1 MPAAGRSP
9 TATDSPVTGS
19 IATAS
24 ASSWRRFYLVA
35 LLLTLAFRG
44 WLGFALPFTGD
55 EAYFYWWGKI
65 PAGGFYDHPPMVGWW
80 LAALIRVSEAEWWL
94 RLPAIVQPALLS
106 FMLLAFLRDDAPATR
121 WGVASLT
128 LIAPASV
135 LDVLITTD
143 IPLVYFSVASALL
156 FLHAVRTRAMW
167 AFALSGLLLGGAFLS
182 KYFAVLLG
190 LGYIGWAVW
199 RPAAWKWKALGLL
212 VLCALPAGLYNAW
225 WNSQHCWA
233 NVMFNV
239 FNRHGKAHLGW
250 QTPLLYLA
258 MMLWVLTPMVAWT
271 LVRRPSAW
279 TRQAA
284 LPWLVVVPLAV
295 FGLLSLV
302 KNIGLHWVF
311 SFVPLA
317 FLLYARAV
325 PEAVLRRTLRIAAGL
340 AVAHVALVL
349 VVASLPV
356 EIWAKPLGGRKYAS
370 VVQTVK
376 PAEVIAALG
385 DDASRYELMT
395 DGYSPSVTMG
405 YNHRRY
411 WPVFGPASSHA
422 RHDDILTDFREL
434 AGRDILIFTKEPPDL
449 ADYTPYFREVQVDTV
464 GVRGATFWRVHGHG
478 FDYAA
483 YREGVLVPARR
494 LWYAIPRWL
503 PDCGCYFEERYF
515 R

>member
-1 MPAAGRSP
+1 M
-9 TATDSPVTGS
+9 
-19 IATAS
+19 
-24 ASSWRRFYLVA
+24 
-35 LLLTLAFRG
+35 
-44 WLGFALPFTGD
+44 
-55 EAYFYWWGKI
+55 
-65 PAGGFYDHPPMVGWW
+65 
-80 LAALIRVSEAEWWL
+80 
-94 RLPAIVQPALLS
+94 
-106 FMLLAFLRDDAPATR
+106 
-121 WGVASLT
+121 
-128 LIAPASV
+128 
-135 LDVLITTD
+135 
-143 IPLVYFSVASALL
+143 
-156 FLHAVRTRAMW
+156 
-167 AFALSGLLLGGAFLS
+167 
-182 KYFAVLLG
+182 
-190 LGYIGWAVW
+190 
-199 RPAAWKWKALGLL
+199 
-212 VLCALPAGLYNAW
+212 
-225 WNSQHCWA
+225 
-233 NVMFNV
+233 
-239 FNRHGKAHLGW
+239 
-250 QTPLLYLA
+250 
-258 MMLWVLTPMVAWT
+258 
-271 LVRRPSAW
+271 
-279 TRQAA
+279 
-284 LPWLVVVPLAV
+284 
-295 FGLLSLV
+295 
-302 KNIGLHWVF
+302 
-311 SFVPLA
+311 
-317 FLLYARAV
+317 
-325 PEAVLRRTLRIAAGL
+325 
-340 AVAHVALVL
+340 AHVALVL

-422 RHDDILTDFREL
+422 RHDDILTDFRTL

>member
-1 MPAAGRSP
+1 MNPLS
-9 TATDSPVTGS
+9 
-19 IATAS
+19 ATAP
-24 ASSWRRFYLVA
+24 APSWRRFYFVA
-35 LLLTLAFRG
+35 LLLTLVFRG
-44 WLGFALPFTGD
+44 WLGTVLPFTGD
-55 EAYFYWWGKI
+55 EAYFYWWGKV

-80 LAALIRVSEAEWWL
+80 LAGLIPFSEAEWWL
-94 RLPAIVQPALLS
+94 RMPAIVQPAMLS
-106 FMLLAFLRDDAPATR
+106 FMLLAFLRDDAPAIR
-121 WGVASLT
+121 WGAASLM

-143 IPLVYFSVASALL
+143 IPLVYFSVASALV
-156 FLHAVRTRAMW
+156 FLHAVRSRATW

-182 KYFAVLLG
+182 KYFSVLLG
-190 LGYIGWAVW
+190 LGYIAWAVW
-199 RPAAWKWKALGLL
+199 RPATWKWKGIGLL

-239 FNRHGKAHLGW
+239 FNRHGKAHLSW
-250 QTPLLYLA
+250 ETPLLYGA
-258 MMLWVLTPMVAWT
+258 MMLWVLTPMVVWGLLRAPAQWM
-271 LVRRPSAW
+271 
-279 TRQAA
+279 RQAA

-302 KNIGLHWVF
+302 KTIGLHWVF

-325 PEAVLRRTLRIAAGL
+325 PVVTLWRTVRAAAVLAAVHAVAVL
-340 AVAHVALVL
+340 AVAGQ
-349 VVASLPV
+349 PV
-356 EIWAKPLGGRKYAS
+356 ESWAKRLGDRRYAG

-376 PAEVIAALG
+376 ADEVVAALG
-385 DDASRYELMT
+385 DDVTRYELMT

-422 RHDDILTDFREL
+422 RHDDILTDFRAL
-434 AGRDILIFTKEPPDL
+434 AGRDILILTKEAPAL
-449 ADYTPYFREVQVDTV
+449 ADYTPYFRDVRVDV
-464 GVRGATFWRVHGHG
+464 LKVRDATFWRVRGHG

-483 YREGVLVPARR
+483 YHAGVLVPARR
-494 LWYAIPRWL
+494 LWYAIPAWL